1 MEANTTASSSGDT
14 YVWDDPSTLS
24 DAEVARLLRRLE
36 GDEKSLSR
44 RRSVLHDRIDFVG
57 NGVTSEIYAAADQLE
72 ALRQRERKI
81 AEERRLLH
89 DRIDSLRAE
98 QSRRRAAG
106 RH

>member
-1 MEANTTASSSGDT
+1 
-14 YVWDDPSTLS
+14 
-24 DAEVARLLRRLE
+24 
-36 GDEKSLSR
+36 
-44 RRSVLHDRIDFVG
+44 VG
-57 NGVTSEIYAAADQLE
+57 NGVTSEIYAAGDQLE